1 MEQNRQGWNWGLI
14 DGMFNERDKGEI
26 CKLTITMATEEDKL
40 IWKFN
45 NRGNYTVK
53 SAYRYAM
60 ETLIDN
66 EEYRVPGEWEKMWKL
81 RFPQRVKVFLWS
93 AQIAV
98 HIVRTITRMIG
109 TSLLVVKRQSKF
121 GKLLGYGKLFLKLL
135 LQLPTQLCTDIAMML
150 WCLWRRRNDKVWE
163 GDMKEVRFSVQL
175 AREVLL
181 QWQAARI
188 NGSLQSQVQQSNLQH
203 QHSQQQMVQV
213 WQSPNEDYVKCNVDA
228 ALFGEQRCFG
238 IGMCLRNHQGHFIK
252 ALTKWYEGTPPPQ
265 EAEALGLRDAIIWLG
280 HLGMS
285 KVHTELDCKLVLL
298 VEICYNTFQT
308 LR

>member
-1 MEQNRQGWNWGLI
+1 MLTNPDTIVTCVYKAKYFPRTNFLGARLGHNPSFIWRSIFASQVLVGGGQRWRIGNGNSIAIWDDPWLRAKDNSFISSSRVAGTEHFRVADLMEQNRQGWNWGLI

-135 LQLPTQLCTDIAMML
+135 LQFRILLNVFLVYYADY
-150 WCLWRRRNDKVWE
+150 RHNY
-163 GDMKEVRFSVQL
+163 
-175 AREVLL
+175 VL
-181 QWQAARI
+181 I
-188 NGSLQSQVQQSNLQH
+188 
-203 QHSQQQMVQV
+203 
-213 WQSPNEDYVKCNVDA
+213 SP
-228 ALFGEQRCFG
+228 
-238 IGMCLRNHQGHFIK
+238 
-252 ALTKWYEGTPPPQ
+252 
-265 EAEALGLRDAIIWLG
+265 
-280 HLGMS
+280 
-285 KVHTELDCKLVLL
+285 
-298 VEICYNTFQT
+298 
-308 LR
+308 